1 MGKLNI
7 FIASFV
13 MLFTSNAAQSAQSV
27 KKYTPMEL
35 LVSSCEALHKSWS
48 LDNKTR
54 DTTLTHNQQVE
65 ALKCYNILTT
75 TITVVQLASDSV
87 ELNKLCIP
95 EEAPYKE
102 ILSKTLPQLK
112 IVNDN
117 QNGEILD
124 PALGMVVA
132 LKFAYTCKK

>member
-1 MGKLNI
+1 
-7 FIASFV
+7 
-13 MLFTSNAAQSAQSV
+13 
-27 KKYTPMEL
+27 MEI

-48 LDNKTR
+48 LDDKTKE
-54 DTTLTHNQQVE
+54 TTLTRNQQME
-65 ALKCYNILTT
+65 ALQCYNILTT
-75 TITVVQLASDSV
+75 TVTIAQLASDSV

-95 EEAPYKE
+95 EEALYKE

-117 QNGEILD
+117 QNGEALN